1 MTEHEII
8 EKSFIIADKI
18 YFTFIDELSKHEQ
31 EKFIIPDKDNID
43 NKGVKNMKQTMNE
56 FDFKNEFKKIRP
68 DNFSYDG
75 LTALYDYL
83 IQYEEDT
90 VQELE
95 FEPIAYLCE
104 FTEYKNFKEIK
115 QNYDVKTLEEL
126 QDKTTVL
133 EIPNSEKLVI
143 QNY

>member
-1 MTEHEII
+1 
-8 EKSFIIADKI
+8 
-18 YFTFIDELSKHEQ
+18 
-31 EKFIIPDKDNID
+31 
-43 NKGVKNMKQTMNE
+43 MKQTMNE

-90 VQELE
+90 GEELE
-95 FEPIAYLCE
+95 FDPIAYCCE
-104 FTEYKNFKEIK
+104 FSEYENFKEVK
-115 QNYDVKTLEEL
+115 QNYDIKSFKELE
-126 QDKTTVL
+126 DNTTVL
-133 EIPNSEKLVI
+133 KIPNTSRFII